1 MKQILPIQS
10 IGVLAESE
18 LSSSARLVA
27 VMLIYHVNRKTGFC
41 FPSVATL
48 AADCGCQPATV
59 KKALSELR
67 ECGFITWET
76 KQIPKS
82 STRANHYNLSFAH
95 WSNIDQCNDQ
105 SNDRSNDQLNDQ
117 SNDRSKNGYK
127 QYKPKEQE
135 NNTPPIPPKG
145 GEREKPSQR
154 FTPPSPDDVQQ
165 YCDERRN
172 GIIGSEFCDF
182 YAARGWMIGKSRM
195 KDWRAAIRT
204 WERNRQETRETVQDK
219 FRGAI

>member
-27 VMLIYHVNRKTGFC
+27 VMLMYHVNRKTGFC

-67 ECGFITWET
+67 ESGFITWET

-95 WSNIDQCNDQ
+95 WSNIGQCNDQ
-105 SNDRSNDQLNDQ
+105 SNSLCDSQCNDWSNDWSNDQLND
-117 SNDRSKNGYK
+117 R
-127 QYKPKEQE
+127 
-135 NNTPPIPPKG
+135 
-145 GEREKPSQR
+145 
-154 FTPPSPDDVQQ
+154 
-165 YCDERRN
+165 
-172 GIIGSEFCDF
+172 
-182 YAARGWMIGKSRM
+182 
-195 KDWRAAIRT
+195 
-204 WERNRQETRETVQDK
+204 
-219 FRGAI
+219 